1 MPTEEWG
8 VKPSNFIFVNHW
20 FIPEYTQ
27 FLRCQTFLSRSV
39 CIVWYFVLN
48 MKYMCRTCQKP
59 CNDIIEHIKKVH
71 GFSESYI
78 NDSLKTNTNSYKNS
92 FTEIKW
98 LRKNPIDIMLVVRI
112 NRKDVKRRN
121 QNEFSALLTRKFSGL
136 HIRKF

>member
-27 FLRCQTFLSRSV
+27 FLTCQTFLSRLV

-59 CNDIIEHIKKVH
+59 CDDIIEHIKKVH
-71 GFSESYI
+71 RFSESYI

-121 QNEFSALLTRKFSGL
+121 RNEFSALLTRKFSGL

>member
-1 MPTEEWG
+1 
-8 VKPSNFIFVNHW
+8 
-20 FIPEYTQ
+20 
-27 FLRCQTFLSRSV
+27 
-39 CIVWYFVLN
+39 

-98 LRKNPIDIMLVVRI
+98 LRKNPIDIMLVERL
-112 NRKDVKRRN
+112 NRKDVKREKVSLSITRT
-121 QNEFSALLTRKFSGL
+121 NERTYERSS
-136 HIRKF
+136 